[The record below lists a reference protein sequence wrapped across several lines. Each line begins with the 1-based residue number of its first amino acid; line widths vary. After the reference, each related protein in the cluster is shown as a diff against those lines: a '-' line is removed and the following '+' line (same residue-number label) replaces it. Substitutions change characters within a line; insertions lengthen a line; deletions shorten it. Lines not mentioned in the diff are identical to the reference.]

1 MASIGVDM
9 VSLDWTVTMEE
20 GRKRLGKDMGV
31 QGNLDPAILFAP
43 HDVIKVR
50 AATATLYPRYLTP
63 SASAWGGGRTGTRQ
77 GDDAHRLELIRV
89 GIVGGAI

>member
-50 AATATLYPRYLTP
+50 AATATLYPRHLTASE
-63 SASAWGGGRTGTRQ
+63 SAGRRQ
-77 GDDAHRLELIRV
+77 DWN
-89 GIVGGAI
+89 